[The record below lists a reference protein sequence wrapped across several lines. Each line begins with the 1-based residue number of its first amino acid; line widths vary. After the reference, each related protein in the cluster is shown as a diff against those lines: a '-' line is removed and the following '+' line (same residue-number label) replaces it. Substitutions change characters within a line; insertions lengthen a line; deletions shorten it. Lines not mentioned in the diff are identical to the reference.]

1 MENLRIIREK
11 QGKSQVNVAVNIGV
25 AQEMISSYES
35 GKSLPSA
42 NTLVKLAKYL
52 NTSTDYL
59 LGLTDDATPIRLFD
73 KHNLS
78 PKEIEFLLKFDH
90 LAAEDQLKLI
100 GYMDAL
106 AEANN
111 KIRIT
116 I

>member
-42 NTLVKLAKYL
+42 KTLIKLANYL

-59 LGLTDDATPIRLFD
+59 LGLTNDPTPIKLYSRS
-73 KHNLS
+73 NLS
-78 PKEIEFLLKFDH
+78 NEEIKFLTKFAQ
-90 LAAEDQLKLI
+90 LAVEDQIKLI

-106 AEANN
+106 AHIAN
-111 KIRIT
+111 
-116 I
+116 